1 MNGYMIAFLVYY
13 SFSMGGRAVYR
24 WLDGSGTITVT
35 LSVLFVG
42 PAITLTLLY
51 MGGAFSE

>member
-51 MGGAFSE
+51 MGGAFS